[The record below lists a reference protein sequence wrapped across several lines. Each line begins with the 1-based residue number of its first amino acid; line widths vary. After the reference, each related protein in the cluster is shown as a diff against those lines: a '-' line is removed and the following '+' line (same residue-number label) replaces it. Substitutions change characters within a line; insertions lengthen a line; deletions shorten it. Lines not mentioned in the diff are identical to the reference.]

1 MSILIRRRPHGAR
14 RPLRRSV
21 ALALVAAVATATLA
35 ACGSGD
41 DESGNTQ
48 VTVALSSPL
57 GPSWSAFAVARDR
70 GYFADEGLDVE
81 LQFPGATGDVLQ
93 SIAVG
98 RTDIGAPAAEGLF
111 AALEQG
117 QDLRMTYA
125 WTRGAV
131 SALGVLEGSD
141 IESFSDLNGKTV
153 GVPSLSSGTKVLADA
168 CLELVG
174 LDPSQVKYIAV
185 GTGSPA
191 LDALQRDRVDALML
205 YDTEYAAMENSGADL
220 RTFLPEEFGDLF
232 STTFAT
238 SDEWLEDNE
247 DAMKAFG
254 RAWTK
259 ANVWALANPEAAIRT
274 MWEVYPETKT
284 SNDEEQ
290 LLADQV
296 AILEARAV
304 ALTHGDPAAE
314 QNWGEYPE
322 TAVENWTEFAANY
335 GITGEQLDPD
345 ELYTN
350 EFVEFYND
358 FDHEAI
364 QQDAEEAGGA

>member
-1 MSILIRRRPHGAR
+1 M
-14 RPLRRSV
+14 
-21 ALALVAAVATATLA
+21 ALAAAVATATLA

-41 DESGNTQ
+41 ESGNPE

-57 GPSWSAFAVARDR
+57 GPSWAAFAVARDQ
-70 GYFADEGLDVE
+70 GYFAEEGLDVE

-98 RTDIGAPAAEGLF
+98 RTDIGTPAAEGLF

-117 QDLRMTYA
+117 QDLTMTYA

-131 SALGVLEGSD
+131 SALGVKSDSD
-141 IESFSDLNGKTV
+141 IDSFSDLKGKTV

-220 RTFLPEEFGDLF
+220 RTILPEEFEDLF

-238 SDEWLEDNE
+238 SDEWLDDNA
-247 DAMKAFG
+247 DVMKGFG

-274 MWEVYPETKT
+274 MWKVYPETKT
-284 SNDEEQ
+284 SNDEER

-296 AILEARAV
+296 AILESRAV

-322 TAVENWTEFAANY
+322 SAVTNWTEFAAKF
-335 GITGEQLDPD
+335 GITRTQLDPD

-358 FDHEAI
+358 FDQAAI
-364 QQDAEEAGGA
+364 QQAAKDAGGA